1 MLLRL
6 GATFRNG
13 ERMNKPSGCGIFG
26 LVVVGALVVSFLIQ
40 NPVALIIVFFVVLA
54 IIFVVRENNRRK
66 QEAFVS
72 SLEAGAKILEDLAA
86 GKEPELSVGMALQ
99 KNEKL
104 IFVNPSVAL
113 TEYESSGSSFSGLNA
128 GVSFP
133 LFGDVRGNV
142 GGMGGNFTKNPEM
155 LTQVDY
161 GQAVFTNQ
169 RIIFSGAKMVR
180 DWDLSK
186 TVALEPGANGLNV
199 KIAVSN
205 RERTSGLQA
214 LSPYDFGPGF
224 PAGFVFTLFDD
235 GEAEA
240 KRWALA
246 LASQI
251 REAVAAE
258 RAKVAPKSLPSK

>member
-1 MLLRL
+1 MK
-6 GATFRNG
+6 
-13 ERMNKPSGCGIFG
+13 KPSGCGIIG
-26 LVVVGALVVSFLIQ
+26 LIFVGLFLFSFLIQ
-40 NPVALIIVFFVVLA
+40 NPAAWIIVAFVVVV
-54 IIFVVRENNRRK
+54 IVFVVQMSNRSK
-66 QEAFVS
+66 QEAFVN
-72 SLEAGAKILEDLAA
+72 SLEAGAGILESLAA
-86 GKEPELSVGMALQ
+86 GKEPELSVGLALQ

-104 IFVNPSVAL
+104 IFINPSVAL
-113 TEYESSGSSFSGLNA
+113 TEYESSGSSFSGINA
-128 GVSFP
+128 GVSLP

-142 GGMGGNFTKNPEM
+142 GGMGGNFTKNPEV

-161 GQAVFTNQ
+161 GQAYFTNQ

-214 LSPYDFGPGF
+214 LNATDFGPGL

>member
-1 MLLRL
+1 M
-6 GATFRNG
+6 
-13 ERMNKPSGCGIFG
+13 
-26 LVVVGALVVSFLIQ
+26 SFLAE
-40 NPVALIIVFFVVLA
+40 NPAAWIIVAFVVFV
-54 IIFVVRENNRRK
+54 IIISVRQSNRNK
-66 QEAFVS
+66 QEAFVN

-104 IFVNPSVAL
+104 IFVNPAVAL
-113 TEYESSGSSFSGLNA
+113 TEYESSGSSFSGVNA
-128 GVSFP
+128 GVSLP

-142 GGMGGNFTKNPEM
+142 GGMGGNFTKNPEV

-161 GQAVFTNQ
+161 GQALFTNQ

-214 LSPYDFGPGF
+214 LNATDFGPGF